1 MRPLMLVGLV
11 LVIVG
16 VLAFGFQG
24 VVYLTTRDT
33 IAQAGPF
40 AIEADRVH
48 AVPLWPIVTG
58 VCLLGGTILM
68 AAAALRRAP

>member
-1 MRPLMLVGLV
+1 MLVGLV
-11 LVIVG
+11 LVILG
-16 VLAFGFQG
+16 VLSFGFQG

-40 AIEADRVH
+40 SIQADRVH
-48 AVPLWPIVTG
+48 AVPVWPIVTG

-68 AAAALRRAP
+68 GAAAMRRTP